1 MFDYGY
7 VCTYEGTSEHISM
20 ECTLK
25 FVIFFSGRLY
35 VPFRSIQKKIVETI
49 CISYMEECVLRSFV
63 SSFVRPRFWL
73 RLNLTNEHS
82 GILLNTPTH
91 THTLSSPF
99 ERKMVVQDAE
109 GPIEKCDCEQV
120 YD

>member
-1 MFDYGY
+1 MFYRFTSTTFMFDYGY

-63 SSFVRPRFWL
+63 SSFVRPRF
-73 RLNLTNEHS
+73 
-82 GILLNTPTH
+82 
-91 THTLSSPF
+91 
-99 ERKMVVQDAE
+99 
-109 GPIEKCDCEQV
+109 
-120 YD
+120 